1 MEQEIDPGGRTHTA
15 RHDAWVSAS
24 PERFTAAPAVESPLG
39 PSKLAVLPSRRAR
52 ASYPLPSPAVS
63 ALAATMLGMS
73 DLLQP
78 HASQR
83 EADRR
88 AREWLGNLDRQAAV
102 GSRHHIVPR
111 FLLARFAS
119 TSGQLR
125 VRSRVDGAMSLR
137 AVGDLAVRDFY
148 TSVADDIGFDSS
160 LESLLSVVEGGAAD
174 VLRHHLDVRAFTRSR
189 AFTPEERAT
198 VDAFVAMQCVRG
210 MRVRRMI
217 EVLTD
222 YSVKLMNGNLLS
234 KGDVEDLIFVPH
246 PNEHLRVIGAL
257 AEHGETVLGHR
268 PASLVFLDAPLLIT
282 GDEPVITVHMDDV
295 EGPGPS
301 QGTLDG
307 TSRPDHVA
315 AQGKGFANAD
325 LIMLAVSPS
334 VTLLYGS
341 ATANRMPHEVHLVGE
356 EAVSFATEHNAR
368 IVAAA
373 VDWVAANPAHDAFT
387 SMVMPPPSAVIRVHD
402 NGSAAAVVAN
412 ATIAGRPVRRL
423 RSGDEARRSD
433 REPIR
438 GVKRHRAPAAT
449 TYLNEGIG

>member
-1 MEQEIDPGGRTHTA
+1 MT
-15 RHDAWVSAS
+15 
-24 PERFTAAPAVESPLG
+24 
-39 PSKLAVLPSRRAR
+39 
-52 ASYPLPSPAVS
+52 
-63 ALAATMLGMS
+63 

-88 AREWLGNLDRQAAV
+88 AREWLGAVDRQAAV

-125 VRSRVDGAMSLR
+125 VRSRSDGTISLR

-148 TSVADDIGFDSS
+148 TSIADDIGFDSS

-174 VLRHHLDVRAFTRSR
+174 VLRHHLDLRAFAHSR

-198 VDAFVAMQCVRG
+198 IDAFISMQCVRG

-222 YSVKLMNGNLLS
+222 YSFKLMNGDRLS
-234 KGDVEDLIFVPH
+234 KSEMEDFTFVPH
-246 PNEHLRVIGAL
+246 PNEHLRMIGAL
-257 AEHGETVLGHR
+257 AERGEAALGQR

-282 GDEPVITVHMDDV
+282 GDEPVITVHNRDPL
-295 EGPGPS
+295 GP
-301 QGTLDG
+301 G
-307 TSRPDHVA
+307 TSRRKLGGTSGPEQMVA
-315 AQGKGFANAD
+315 SGKGFANAD

-341 ATANRMPHEVHLVGE
+341 ATARRMPHEVHLVGD
-356 EAVSFATEHNAR
+356 EAASFATEHNDR
-368 IVAAA
+368 IVAAS
-373 VDWVAANPAHDAFT
+373 VDWVAASPSHRSFA
-387 SMVMPPPSAVIRVHD
+387 SMVMPAPGPVITVHD
-402 NGSAAAVVAN
+402 NGSAASAIAN
-412 ATIAGRPVRRL
+412 STATGRPIRRL
-423 RSGDEARRSD
+423 RADDVHQRSD
-433 REPIR
+433 PDP
-438 GVKRHRAPAAT
+438 G
-449 TYLNEGIG
+449 